1 MNRWEGSPSH
11 LFSYYSL
18 RMKKKKELFSF
29 HKPVFIP
36 SAILIFLFITITLW
50 VGEPMADIFDQITT
64 GITQN
69 AGWFLIIAVNVFVV
83 VALLLAF
90 SRLGRIRLGGHSAK
104 PEFST
109 FSWFSMLFSAGM
121 GIGLLFFGVAEPIMH
136 YHESPVAENET
147 IAAAEKAMQ
156 FTYLHYG
163 LHAWGIYAI
172 VGLSLA
178 FFCFNRK
185 LPLTIR
191 SVFYPLMGDRIYGW
205 QGNLID
211 IAAVAATLFGLAT
224 SLGFGV
230 QQISSGLNYL
240 LNTPDSVTMQVIL
253 IAFITAI
260 ATVSVVLGLD
270 KGVRFLSVLNM
281 RLGLAFLIL
290 LLIVGPTVF
299 IFDLFVESTG
309 NYVQNLISLSTWA
322 DSFSGSLWQDNWTV
336 FYWAWWISWSPFVGM
351 FIARVSRG
359 RTIKEFVLG
368 VLLVPSVLTFFWFAV
383 FGGSALF
390 LDLNGLADISTAV
403 GENISTAL
411 FVMLEEYPL
420 SEITAVIGI
429 LLVTSFF
436 VTSSDSGSLVI
447 DSITAGGKL
456 DAPVGQRIFWAVMEG
471 AVAAT
476 LLVGGGL
483 KALQTAAIST
493 GLPFTILLLI
503 MVYSLYRGLKQ
514 EYRERLRQEKE
525 ETTQDYAQRIES
537 VLREQSQKSK
547 DRENT

>member
-1 MNRWEGSPSH
+1 
-11 LFSYYSL
+11 
-18 RMKKKKELFSF
+18 MKKNKLFSF

-36 SAILIFLFITITLW
+36 SAILIFLFITVTLW
-50 VGEPMADIFDQITT
+50 VGEPMADIFESITT
-64 GITQN
+64 AITQN

-83 VALLLAF
+83 SALLLAF
-90 SRLGRIRLGGHSAK
+90 SKFGNIRLGGAK
-104 PEFST
+104 ATPDFTT

-136 YHESPVAENET
+136 YHESPVVENET
-147 IAAAEKAMQ
+147 IEAAETAMQ

-163 LHAWGIYAI
+163 LHAWGIYAM

-191 SVFYPLMGDRIYGW
+191 SVFYPLMGDRIYNW

-211 IAAVAATLFGLAT
+211 VVAVAATLFGLAT
-224 SLGFGV
+224 SLGLGV

-240 LNTPDSVTMQVIL
+240 LQWPDSLTMQVAL
-253 IAFITAI
+253 ISGITAI
-260 ATVSVVLGLD
+260 ATISVVMGLD

-281 RLGLAFLIL
+281 RLGLVFLLL

-299 IFDLFVESTG
+299 IFNLFVESTG
-309 NYVQNLISLSTWA
+309 SYVQNLVQLSTWS
-322 DSFSGSLWQDNWTV
+322 DSFTDSLWQDNWTV

-351 FIARVSRG
+351 FIARVSKG
-359 RTIKEFVLG
+359 RTVKEFILG
-368 VLLVPSVLTFFWFAV
+368 VLLVPSILTFFWFAV

-390 LDLNGLADISTAV
+390 LDINGLADISTAV

-411 FVMLEEYPL
+411 FVMLEEYPV

-429 LLVTSFF
+429 ILVTSFF

-476 LLVGGGL
+476 LLIGGGL

-503 MVYSLYRGLKQ
+503 MVYSLWRGLRR
-514 EYRERLRQEKE
+514 EYREKIDLEKEKTRQE
-525 ETTQDYAQRIES
+525 YADRIEEI
-537 VLREQSQKSK
+537 LNEQSSKKEKS
-547 DRENT
+547 ENI

>member
-1 MNRWEGSPSH
+1 MEESSSPSIF
-11 LFSYYSL
+11 LIIKG
-18 RMKKKKELFSF
+18 MKKNKLFSF

-36 SAILIFLFITITLW
+36 SAILIFLFITVTLW
-50 VGEPMADIFDQITT
+50 VGEPMADIFESITT
-64 GITQN
+64 AITQN

-83 VALLLAF
+83 SALLLAF
-90 SRLGRIRLGGHSAK
+90 SKFGNIRLGGAK
-104 PEFST
+104 ATPDFTT

-136 YHESPVAENET
+136 YHESPVVENET
-147 IAAAEKAMQ
+147 IEAAETAMQ

-163 LHAWGIYAI
+163 LHAWGIYAM

-191 SVFYPLMGDRIYGW
+191 SVFYPLMGDRIYNW

-211 IAAVAATLFGLAT
+211 VVAVAATLFGLAT
-224 SLGFGV
+224 SLGLGV

-240 LNTPDSVTMQVIL
+240 LQWPDSLTMQVAL
-253 IAFITAI
+253 ISGITAI
-260 ATVSVVLGLD
+260 ATISVVMGLD

-281 RLGLAFLIL
+281 RLGLVFLLL

-299 IFDLFVESTG
+299 IFNLFVESTG
-309 NYVQNLISLSTWA
+309 SYVQNLVQLSTWS
-322 DSFSGSLWQDNWTV
+322 DSFTDSLWQDNWTV

-351 FIARVSRG
+351 FIARVSKG
-359 RTIKEFVLG
+359 RTVKEFILG
-368 VLLVPSVLTFFWFAV
+368 VLLVPSILTFFWFAV

-390 LDLNGLADISTAV
+390 LDINGLADISTAV

-411 FVMLEEYPL
+411 FVMLEEYPV

-429 LLVTSFF
+429 ILVTSFF

-476 LLVGGGL
+476 LLIGGGL

-503 MVYSLYRGLKQ
+503 MVYSLWRGLRR
-514 EYRERLRQEKE
+514 EYREKIDLEKEKTRQE
-525 ETTQDYAQRIES
+525 YADRIEEI
-537 VLREQSQKSK
+537 LNEQSSKKEKS
-547 DRENT
+547 ENI

>member
-1 MNRWEGSPSH
+1 
-11 LFSYYSL
+11 
-18 RMKKKKELFSF
+18 MKKKKELFSF

-50 VGEPMADIFDQITT
+50 VGEPMADIFEQITT

>member
-1 MNRWEGSPSH
+1 MGKR
-11 LFSYYSL
+11 
-18 RMKKKKELFSF
+18 KLFSF

-36 SAILIFLFITITLW
+36 SAIIIFLFITITLW
-50 VGEPMADIFDQITT
+50 VGEPMALIFEEIQI
-64 GITQN
+64 GITKN
-69 AGWFLIIAVNVFVV
+69 TGWFLILAVNVFVV
-83 VALLLAF
+83 SALLIAF
-90 SRLGRIRLGGHSAK
+90 SKFGRIRLGGDLAQ
-104 PEFST
+104 PDFTT

-136 YHESPVAENET
+136 YHESPVAANET
-147 IAAAEKAMQ
+147 AAAAEAAMG

-191 SVFYPLMGDRIYGW
+191 SVFHPLIGDRIYGW

-211 IAAVAATLFGLAT
+211 IIAVSATLFGLAT

-230 QQISSGLNYL
+230 QQINSGLNYL
-240 LNTPDSVTMQVIL
+240 LGWPTSVSTQVLL
-253 IAFITAI
+253 IAGITLI
-260 ATVSVVLGLD
+260 ATISVVLGLE

-281 RLGLAFLIL
+281 RLGLLFVII

-309 NYVQNLISLSTWA
+309 SYFQNLVSLSTWSN
-322 DSFSGSLWQDNWTV
+322 SFSDSEWQDNWTI

-359 RTIKEFVLG
+359 RTIREFVLG
-368 VLLVPSVLTFFWFAV
+368 VLLVPTILTFFWFAV
-383 FGGSALF
+383 FGGAALH
-390 LDLNGLADISTAV
+390 LDINGLANISAAV

-411 FVMLEEYPL
+411 FVMLEEYPI
-420 SEITAVIGI
+420 SEFTAILGI
-429 LLVTSFF
+429 ILVTSFF

-476 LLVGGGL
+476 LLIGGGL

-493 GLPFTILLLI
+493 GLPFAILLLI
-503 MVYSLYRGLKQ
+503 MVYSLWRGLRK
-514 EYRERLRQEKE
+514 EYSEILLK
-525 ETTQDYAQRIES
+525 
-537 VLREQSQKSK
+537 KSK
-547 DRENT
+547 QNEKDDMHRIDKLWQERSSRDKKKENS

>member
-1 MNRWEGSPSH
+1 
-11 LFSYYSL
+11 
-18 RMKKKKELFSF
+18 MKKKKELFSF

-50 VGEPMADIFDQITT
+50 VGEPMADIFEQITT

-211 IAAVAATLFGLAT
+211 IAAVAATLVGLAT

-240 LNTPDSVTMQVIL
+240 LNTPDSISMQVIL
-253 IAFITAI
+253 IGFITGI

-290 LLIVGPTVF
+290 LLVVGPTVF

-309 NYVQNLISLSTWA
+309 SYVQNLISLSTWT
-322 DSFSGSLWQDNWTV
+322 DSFSGSLWQDNWTI

-359 RTIKEFVLG
+359 RTVRQFLTAVL
-368 VLLVPSVLTFFWFAV
+368 VVPTLVTTIWMAA
-383 FGGSALF
+383 FGGGGLDQIEMGVGELADGIGDDALVLFQMLENLPLSALTS
-390 LDLNGLADISTAV
+390 LL
-403 GENISTAL
+403 
-411 FVMLEEYPL
+411 
-420 SEITAVIGI
+420 GI
-429 LLVTSFF
+429 CLVLVFF

-447 DSITAGGKL
+447 DSITSGGKT
-456 DAPVGQRIFWAVMEG
+456 DAPVTQRVFWATMQGVIAAVLLSLGGAAALDALQAG
-471 AVAAT
+471 AV
-476 LLVGGGL
+476 
-483 KALQTAAIST
+483 ST
-493 GLPFTILLLI
+493 GLPFTFVLLA
-503 MVYSLYRGLKQ
+503 MCVSLALGLRHELKLKQ
-514 EYRERLRQEKE
+514 ALQ
-525 ETTQDYAQRIES
+525 
-537 VLREQSQKSK
+537 V
-547 DRENT
+547 

>member
-1 MNRWEGSPSH
+1 
-11 LFSYYSL
+11 
-18 RMKKKKELFSF
+18 MKKKQLFSF

-36 SAILIFLFITITLW
+36 SAILILLFITVTLW
-50 VGEPMADIFDQITT
+50 VGEPMADIFDRITT

-83 VALLLAF
+83 VALILAF
-90 SRLGRIRLGGHSAK
+90 SRFGRIRLGGRVAK

-136 YHESPVAENET
+136 YHESPVAENQSIE
-147 IAAAEKAMQ
+147 AAEAAMQ

-240 LNTPDSVTMQVIL
+240 INSPDSVTMQVIL
-253 IAFITAI
+253 IAVITSI

-281 RLGLAFLIL
+281 RLGLVFLLL

-309 NYVQNLISLSTWA
+309 SYVQNLIKLSTWS
-322 DSFSGSLWQDNWTV
+322 DTFTDSLWQDNWTV

-351 FIARVSRG
+351 FIARVSKG

-368 VLLVPSVLTFFWFAV
+368 VLLVPSILTFFWFAV

-390 LDLNGLADISTAV
+390 LDINGLANISDAV
-403 GENISTAL
+403 SANISTAL
-411 FVMLEEYPL
+411 FVMLQEYPL
-420 SEITAVIGI
+420 PKITAVIGI

-476 LLVGGGL
+476 LLIGGGL

-493 GLPFTILLLI
+493 GLPFTVLLLF
-503 MVYSLYRGLKQ
+503 MVYSLWRGLNR
-514 EYRERLRQEKE
+514 EYREKIDLEKE
-525 ETTQDYAQRIES
+525 KTREEYADRIEQI
-537 VLREQSQKSK
+537 LQEQSSK
-547 DRENT
+547 KEERENI